1 MTYNYKTRGVCS
13 RSISFDLEDGKVH
26 NVRFDGGCHGNTQG
40 VSRLAEGRSAQELI
54 SLLEGVAKLVDGQN
68 IDDVIAKLKGIICRS
83 GTSCPDQF
91 ATALK
96 QALEQS
102 AK

>member
-54 SLLEGVAKLVDGQN
+54 SLLEGVAPPAPIN
-68 IDDVIAKLKGIICRS
+68 SPPR
-83 GTSCPDQF
+83 
-91 ATALK
+91 
-96 QALEQS
+96 
-102 AK
+102 